1 MERTGEVSFS
11 SRFLGD
17 KLDAF
22 RFALLKS
29 LKRRVIAPFEV
40 DSIRIFFL
48 IFFEI
53 QLRKLSMDERFLLD
67 EKLEKSI
74 RERENRGCV
83 PLS

>member
-1 MERTGEVSFS
+1 ML
-11 SRFLGD
+11 LGS
-17 KLDAF
+17 LD
-22 RFALLKS
+22 LLKS
-29 LKRRVIAPFEV
+29 LKRRVIASFEV

-53 QLRKLSMDERFLLD
+53 QLRKLSIDERFLLD
-67 EKLEKSI
+67 EKLKKSI

>member
-1 MERTGEVSFS
+1 MINSML
-11 SRFLGD
+11 LGS
-17 KLDAF
+17 LG
-22 RFALLKS
+22 LLKS
-29 LKRRVIAPFEV
+29 LKRRVIASFEV

-53 QLRKLSMDERFLLD
+53 QLRKLSIDERFLLD
-67 EKLEKSI
+67 EKLKKSI